1 MWMRGGKAQH
11 DSQGSSL
18 VTVVG
23 HHHGG
28 WGAYWRRPLL
38 GPAKC
43 EGVEREVG
51 IKYGSGAHLS
61 LSLWFPTDN
70 E

>member
-1 MWMRGGKAQH
+1 MVGGEH
-11 DSQGSSL
+11 IGEDHL
-18 VTVVG
+18 
-23 HHHGG
+23 
-28 WGAYWRRPLL
+28 W